1 MSPEGVMATQSLRV
15 FLVDD
20 HPLMKEALRRLLE
33 VNEGFVVVG
42 EAETAE
48 DALESLSSISVDM
61 VVMDIRLPGMDGV
74 EATRRLKAQYSD
86 LKVVVVSAYGEE
98 YLLQSIEAGADGYL
112 LKTLAPDELAHSL
125 LQAAQ
130 GQSPVDINLTRHLMD
145 KAAASESLDSST
157 SLSPRQVD
165 ILRLVSEGI
174 SSKELAPQLFISQTT
189 LKREFRNI
197 FDQLG
202 VNDRAHAV
210 AEAYRK
216 QLI

>member
-1 MSPEGVMATQSLRV
+1 MATQSLRV

-42 EAETAE
+42 ESDSAEEAFE
-48 DALESLSSISVDM
+48 RLESISVDM

-145 KAAASESLDSST
+145 KAAASESLDPST
-157 SLSPRQVD
+157 SLSPRQMD

-197 FDQLG
+197 FDKLG

>member
-1 MSPEGVMATQSLRV
+1 MATQSLRV

-33 VNEGFVVVG
+33 VNGGFLVVG
-42 EAETAE
+42 ESDSAEEAF
-48 DALESLSSISVDM
+48 ESLESISVDM

-145 KAAASESLDSST
+145 KAAASESLDPST
-157 SLSPRQVD
+157 SLSPRQMD

-197 FDQLG
+197 FDKLG

>member
-1 MSPEGVMATQSLRV
+1 MATQSLRV

-33 VNEGFVVVG
+33 VNEGFQVVG
-42 EAETAE
+42 EADSAE
-48 DALESLSSISVDM
+48 EALERVGDISVDM

-74 EATRRLKAQYSD
+74 EATRRLKSQYPD

-112 LKTLAPDELAHSL
+112 LKTLAPDELVHSL
-125 LQAAQ
+125 LQAAN
-130 GQSPVDINLTRHLMD
+130 GQSPVDINLTRHLMN
-145 KAAASESLDSST
+145 KAATGESLGSSL

-165 ILRLVSEGI
+165 ILRLVAEGTP
-174 SSKELAPQLFISQTT
+174 SKELAPYLFISQTT

-197 FDQLG
+197 FDHLG

>member
-1 MSPEGVMATQSLRV
+1 
-15 FLVDD
+15 
-20 HPLMKEALRRLLE
+20 
-33 VNEGFVVVG
+33 
-42 EAETAE
+42 
-48 DALESLSSISVDM
+48 
-61 VVMDIRLPGMDGV
+61 MDIRLPGMDGV
-74 EATRRLKAQYSD
+74 EATRQLKAQYSD

-145 KAAASESLDSST
+145 RAAASESLAPGT

-165 ILRLVSEGI
+165 ILRLVAEGI

>member
-1 MSPEGVMATQSLRV
+1 MATQSLRV

-42 EAETAE
+42 ESDSAEEAF
-48 DALESLSSISVDM
+48 ESLESISVDM

-145 KAAASESLDSST
+145 KAAASESLDPST
-157 SLSPRQVD
+157 SLSPRQMD

-197 FDQLG
+197 FDKLG